1 MAKTKTDLEDTL
13 RPEYDF
19 SKGTKNKFYKEM
31 QKGYTVRIHK
41 KDGSTEVKRVKPE
54 TSVVRLESDVREY
67 FPDSEA
73 VNKALRSLI
82 ELVPQKRKHKRV

>member
-1 MAKTKTDLEDTL
+1 MPKTKANLEDTL

-19 SKGTKNKFYKEM
+19 SAATKNKFAQKL
-31 QKGYTVRIHK
+31 QKGYTIKIHK
-41 KDGSTEVKRVKPE
+41 EDGTTETRKVMPE
-54 TSVVRLESDVREY
+54 TAVVRLESDVREY

-82 ELVPQKRKHKRV
+82 ELIPEKRKRATR